1 MRVSTQQFYFQS
13 SQQLSSKQSMLNDQ
27 MKYISSGKRV
37 LTAKDDPVS
46 FGTLSGYKDE
56 LTNIDK
62 YQRNITQAKNRNS
75 LQETSFAN
83 AENLMQELK
92 TLFINANNGTLADSD
107 LKSLAELATNSLNQ
121 MLDIANSKDE
131 TGGYIFSGYQ
141 IDQKPFALHPGNSVT
156 YLGDNGTRELQ
167 IAKNVMVEINQA
179 GDEAFENVENSIG
192 DFTANY
198 INNTSGIALNRAVIS
213 SPGSYDPATNP
224 PDYKFLFSSATD
236 LTVTD
241 GNGVVVYNTAAYSAG
256 QTIAF
261 NGIEVEL
268 SGNPLPGDE
277 FDMTPTEEI
286 SIFDTIKAAIDWM
299 NVGASPAD
307 PVQHNV
313 DYGDV
318 LTQLNQALN
327 HITSRRTEAGVRLK
341 LIETQDDSHAEA
353 ALSLASGRSNIE
365 DLDFAKAIS
374 TFEQSQV
381 ALQAA
386 QQTFIQIKG
395 LSLFNYI

>member
-13 SQQLSSKQSMLNDQ
+13 SQQLSTKQSMLNDQ

-37 LTAKDDPVS
+37 LTAKDDPVT

-62 YQRNITQAKNRNS
+62 YQRNLTQAKNRNS

-83 AENLMQELK
+83 AESLMQELK

-107 LKSLAELATNSLNQ
+107 LKSLADLATNSLNQ
-121 MLDIANSKDE
+121 MLDIANTKDE

-141 IDQKPFALHPGNSVT
+141 IDQKPFSLHPGNNVS

-167 IAKNVMVEINQA
+167 IAKNVMVDINQA
-179 GDEAFENVENSIG
+179 GDDAFQNVENAIG
-192 DFTANY
+192 DFKANY
-198 INNTSGIALNRAVIS
+198 INNTSGIALNRAVIATPS
-213 SPGSYDPATNP
+213 SYDPATNP
-224 PDYKFLFSSATD
+224 PDYKFSFTSTTD

-241 GNGVVVYNTAAYSAG
+241 GNGVVVYNTATYTAG

-277 FDMTPTEEI
+277 FDMTPEKDI

-299 NVGASPAD
+299 NVGASPVNT
-307 PVQHNV
+307 VQHNV
-313 DYGDV
+313 DYGDI

-327 HITSRRTEAGVRLK
+327 HTTSRRTEAGVRLK
-341 LIETQDDSHAEA
+341 LIETQDNSHAEA
-353 ALSLASGRSNIE
+353 ALNLASGRSNIE